1 MKIYEDKPAN
11 WNMMFCMEQ
20 MENLLHISG
29 ETKNYN
35 RFIIA
40 MCNADE
46 KARDGLFNFVY
57 RVYQIKKDRVQRLI
71 EKQKEINDLRFELAT
86 LKREMEG
93 GAK

>member
-1 MKIYEDKPAN
+1 MKRYEDKPAN

-20 MENLLHISG
+20 MLNLLHLTG
-29 ETKNYN
+29 ETENYN
-35 RFIIA
+35 DFIIA

-46 KARDGLFNFVY
+46 KARDGLYNFVY
-57 RVYQIKKDRVQRLI
+57 RITQIKKDRVQRFI
-71 EKQKEINDLRFELAT
+71 EAQKEIDDLRFELAT